1 MNTHRIRVNTMPR
14 NIPRTN
20 MGISFCV
27 ADVAAAMLYR
37 VSDGDLNRPVCKG
50 DAGLIGLRGE
60 IGLAGFNRLFI
71 VYLVPWTPRPFI
83 ALT

>member
-1 MNTHRIRVNTMPR
+1 
-14 NIPRTN
+14 

-37 VSDGDLNRPVCKG
+37 VSDGDLNRPVCRG
-50 DAGLIGLRGE
+50 DAGLIGFSGE
-60 IGLAGFNRLFI
+60 IGFAGFNRLFM
-71 VYLVPWTPRPFI
+71 VYLVPWKPRPFI